1 MNISILTTGSRGD
14 VQPYVALGVG
24 LKHAGHVVRLPAPEI
39 FRSLIS
45 QCGLDFVPTHSFS
58 PQDFIKR
65 PDIQEAVKQGNQIKV
80 LGTLLKESGPMMEGM
95 LSEFWDACQGSDLII
110 TSGAFFVAFE
120 GAEKL
125 GIPWLAALLGPYH
138 TTRKFPSPFLSN
150 GPRFGGTYNYL
161 THKLFEQMI
170 WQAGRSAVNLR
181 RTKLG
186 LRKVPFLGP
195 FHGMRRQRIPHLFGF
210 SPTVIPKPA
219 DWPDTHHITG
229 YWFLD
234 KPSDWQPPATL
245 TRFLEAG
252 PPPVCIG
259 FGSMDTENPERI
271 VRLAIE
277 ALAISGQRGILLT
290 GWAGLGTKDLP
301 DSIYQAEEL
310 PHDWLFQHVAAVVHH
325 GGAGTTAAGLRAGK
339 PAIITPFGGDQ
350 FFWQTIVTQLGV
362 GPLAP
367 PFKHLTAD
375 NLGQLIATVV
385 TNSTMQAKAAD
396 IGSRIRA
403 ENGIANAI
411 NAIYRHAI
419 WQ

>member
-1 MNISILTTGSRGD
+1 MNICILTAGSRGD
-14 VQPYVALGVG
+14 IQPYVALGVG
-24 LKHAGHVVRLPAPEI
+24 LKHAGHVVRLPAPEV

-45 QCGLDFVPTHSFS
+45 QAGLDFVPTHSFS

-65 PDIQEAVKQGNQIKV
+65 PDMQEAVKQGNQLNV
-80 LGTLLKESGPMMEGM
+80 LRTLLKESGPMMESM
-95 LSEFWDACQGSDLII
+95 LSEFWDTCQGADLII
-110 TSGAFFVAFE
+110 TSGVFFVAAE

-125 GIPWLAALLGPYH
+125 GIPWLPALLGPYH
-138 TTRKFPSPFLSN
+138 PTRAFPSPFLSN
-150 GPRFGGTYNYL
+150 GLRLGGAYNQL

-186 LRKVPFLGP
+186 LSRIPFLGP
-195 FHGMRRQRIPHLFGF
+195 FPTMRRQRIPHLLGF
-210 SPTVIPKPA
+210 SPAVIPKPA

-234 KPSDWQPPATL
+234 EPSDWQPSARL
-245 TRFLEAG
+245 TKFLEAG

-271 VRLAIE
+271 ARLAIE
-277 ALAISGQRGILLT
+277 ALALSGQRGILLT
-290 GWAGLGTKDLP
+290 GWAGSGTEDLP
-301 DSIYQAEEL
+301 DTIYQTDAL
-310 PHDWLFQHVAAVVHH
+310 PHDWLFHHVAAVVHH

-339 PAIITPFGGDQ
+339 PTIITPFGGDQ
-350 FFWQTIVTQLGV
+350 FFWQAIVAQLGV

-375 NLGQLIATVV
+375 TLGHVIATAV
-385 TNSTMQAKAAD
+385 TNATMQAKAAN

-403 ENGIANAI
+403 ENGIVNAI
-411 NAIYRHAI
+411 DAIHRHAK

>member
-1 MNISILTTGSRGD
+1 MNISILTAGSRGD

-24 LKHAGHVVRLPAPEI
+24 LKHAGHVVRIPAPEV

-45 QCGLDFVPTHSFS
+45 QSGLDFVPTHSFS

-65 PDIQEAVKQGNQIKV
+65 RDIQEAVKQGNQIKV
-80 LGTLLKESGPMMEGM
+80 LGTLLKESGPMMESM
-95 LSEFWDACQGSDLII
+95 LSEFWDACQGADLII
-110 TSGAFFVAFE
+110 TSGAFFVASE

-125 GIPWLAALLGPYH
+125 GIPWLPALLGPYSS
-138 TTRKFPSPFLSN
+138 TREFPSPFLSN
-150 GPRFGGTYNYL
+150 GPRLGGVYNRL
-161 THKLFEQMI
+161 THILFEQMI
-170 WQAGRSAVNLR
+170 WQTGRSAVNLR

-186 LRKVPFLGP
+186 LSRIPFLGP
-195 FHGMRRQRIPHLFGF
+195 FHNIRRQQIPHLLGF

-234 KPSDWQPPATL
+234 RPSDWQPPATL
-245 TRFLEAG
+245 TKFLEAG

-259 FGSMDTENPERI
+259 FGSMDTDNPERI
-271 VRLAIE
+271 SRIAIE
-277 ALAISGQRGILLT
+277 ALALSGQRGILLT
-290 GWAGLGTKDLP
+290 GWAGSGIKDLP
-301 DSIYQAEEL
+301 DSIYQAVDL
-310 PHDWLFQHVAAVVHH
+310 PHDWLFQHVVAVVHH

-367 PFKHLTAD
+367 PFKRLTAD
-375 NLGQLIATVV
+375 KLGQIITTVV
-385 TNSTMQAKAAD
+385 TNPTMQAKAAD

-403 ENGIANAI
+403 ENGIGNAI
-411 NAIYRHAI
+411 DAIHQYAK